1 MKLTDGLFHN
11 VFKEI
16 ALEYPEIESNS
27 EIIDIASARLAAH
40 PERYDVVVTSNLYGD
55 IISDIAAEIAEINGV
70 LRSIDDKTG
79 LSGRNVAMGI
89 LFWPGI
95 IVNQMNAGDAREAA
109 NDRLVV
115 LSDLKSNLSCS

>member
-1 MKLTDGLFHN
+1 M
-11 VFKEI
+11 
-16 ALEYPEIESNS
+16 
-27 EIIDIASARLAAH
+27 
-40 PERYDVVVTSNLYGD
+40 
-55 IISDIAAEIAEINGV
+55 

-79 LSGRNVAMGI
+79 LSGRNVAMGK

-115 LSDLKSNLSCS
+115 LSELKSNLSCS